1 MVHRNAL
8 YRLNYQMQSGSLQL
22 FTHSV
27 CVWSVLSVSLWTR
40 RLYPPRLLCQWDF
53 PGTDTGVGRHFL
65 LQGVFLT
72 QGWKLHLLGL
82 LHWQEGSLLIQGSP
96 PPTLCAGALSRVGL
110 FHPIDC
116 SPPGSSAHRIFH
128 WPPVHFPPFS
138 AETNQAALGWWCHL
152 VLWSCKRPLHCFI
165 NDLFP
170 SQSLFPWCS
179 FPLPH
184 TLSIWMDRTHASP
197 LLLQLRQAA
206 QGV

>member
-27 CVWSVLSVSLWTR
+27 CVWSVLSVSLWTH
-40 RLYPPRLLCQWDF
+40 RLYPPRLLCPWDF
-53 PGTDTGVGRHFL
+53 PGTDTGVGHHFL

-82 LHWQEGSLLIQGSP
+82 PHWQEGSLPLSQGSP
-96 PPTLCAGALSRVGL
+96 PPTLCAGVLSRVGL

-128 WPPVHFPPFS
+128 WPPVHFPPFLSWDQPNCLRLMVPPGGVILQKTS
-138 AETNQAALGWWCHL
+138 ALL
-152 VLWSCKRPLHCFI
+152 YKWS
-165 NDLFP
+165 FP
-170 SQSLFPWCS
+170 SRSLFPWCS

-197 LLLQLRQAA
+197 YYYS
-206 QGV
+206 